1 MKLANHIMMLTTFCY
16 QIHGKSIVGPR
27 NEDECRGLI
36 RLRSSCGFV
45 QEYSGDQR
53 HLNFNAAKAFLEGC
67 GCYRLYERRRHRGKS
82 YTVDKIGDHTIRLRR
97 VRSLEK
103 IKCPGDV
110 MLPNDL
116 ALPIKF
122 SNVVVH
128 EHKRKNR
135 RKGKNNKK
143 YGNRKNKKKHLRKH
157 KTKLARRK
165 NRKNKSQIKR
175 RNQQKNIQSQQIIE
189 KLLLA
194 EIN

>member
-67 GCYRLYERRRHRGKS
+67 GCYRLYERRKHRGKS
-82 YTVDKIGDHTIRLRR
+82 YTVDKIGDHTIFLRR

-103 IKCPGDV
+103 IKCPGEAI
-110 MLPNDL
+110 LP
-116 ALPIKF
+116 
-122 SNVVVH
+122 NVVVH
-128 EHKRKNR
+128 EHRRKNR
-135 RKGKNNKK
+135 RKKKNNKK
-143 YGNRKNKKKHLRKH
+143 NSNKHNKKKHLRKH
-157 KTKLARRK
+157 KRKLARKK

-175 RNQQKNIQSQQIIE
+175 RNHQKNVQSQQIMK